1 MENENEEVVQDTTY
15 DFEFEMQQKIVAL
28 LFQDFTYL
36 STVGVELIKPSFF
49 DNVYLQNI
57 CKWIITYYEQYHT
70 KPTEAVLL
78 TELNNYSSKFN
89 IPISEQ
95 ENFASCIRSLT
106 TTVIDDAQYIKD
118 QALDFAKSVA
128 MRDAI
133 GKLVDI
139 YDKSHDY
146 EKAVTIIEDA
156 LSVGAGANL
165 GLDLLDSLYELPQ
178 MLRESYSRDQMFM
191 TGIPSLDDAFGGGI
205 AKGEL
210 YVFCLAGDTKVK
222 TNKGFFAIKDLVDNF
237 KDKKAYSVDENGN
250 TFETDIYR
258 GWKTRDTDE
267 LMELTFDNGYTIKC
281 TPDHK
286 FRITN
291 PKADDKTVIWSEG
304 VAYKKAEDLTEDDE
318 F

>member
-258 GWKTRDTDE
+258 VWKTRDTDE

>member
-95 ENFASCIRSLT
+95 ENFAACIRSLT
-106 TTVIDDAQYIKD
+106 TTVIEDAQYIKD

-258 GWKTRDTDE
+258 VWKTRDTDE

>member
-57 CKWIITYYEQYHT
+57 CKWIVTYYEQYHT

-106 TTVIDDAQYIKD
+106 TTVIEDAQYIKD

-165 GLDLLDSLYELPQ
+165 GLDLLGSLYDLPQ
-178 MLRESYSRDQMFM
+178 MLRDSYSREQMFT

-250 TFETDIYR
+250 SFETDIYR
-258 GWKTRDTDE
+258 VWKTRDTDE
-267 LMELTFDNGYTIKC
+267 LIELTFDNDYTIKC